1 MQIIKNEEDLLVKT
15 EIYILQNPSPDYLI
29 VVSRFKDI
37 LNAKKRDKAIIAVN
51 KKNNRPNAN
60 NNRGS
65 RRGGRG
71 RGRSGRSNRGN
82 RERSGLTS
90 SSNNYDYC
98 YEAGHKK
105 PFCIIYLAT
114 LEGRAK
120 LESRA

>member
-1 MQIIKNEEDLLVKT
+1 MSQD
-15 EIYILQNPSPDYLI
+15 PSPDYLV

-37 LNAKKRDKAIIAVN
+37 LNAKKRNKAIIAVN
-51 KKNNRPNAN
+51 KKNSRPNAN
-60 NNRGS
+60 NNKGS
-65 RRGGRG
+65 RRDGRG

-90 SSNNYDYC
+90 SSNNYDHC